1 MRNKILTVK
10 DLNFEY
16 GKIKILNNL
25 NFELDAGDYLGII
38 GPNGSGKTTLIKVL
52 LGLLSPVSGEVVYHQ
67 NIIEDK
73 ALGYVPQ
80 KTFGDHHNFP
90 ATVKEIVRT
99 GLLANKGLLKFYNQ
113 KDNDL
118 VMEILE
124 RLKIDDL
131 SQRKIGE
138 LSGGQQQRVLLAR
151 SLVSNPKLLI
161 LDEPT
166 SALDPEIREDFY
178 TVLEEIN
185 KSGVTIILISHDLGA
200 IEKYLTKV
208 LLLDRKILFFGSQ
221 NEFENSMAFNK
232 YAGGLHV

>member
-1 MRNKILTVK
+1 MKNKILSVNN
-10 DLNFEY
+10 LNFKY
-16 GKIKILNNL
+16 GKINILNNL
-25 NFELDAGDYLGII
+25 NFELNEGDYLGII

-52 LGLLSPVSGEVVYHQ
+52 LGLLKPSDGEVIYHQ
-67 NIIEDK
+67 NIIEDN

-99 GLLANKGLLKFYNQ
+99 GLLANKGFMKFYDQ
-113 KDNDL
+113 KDNDK
-118 VMEILE
+118 VVETLE
-124 RLKIDDL
+124 RLKIL
-131 SQRKIGE
+131 ELKNRKIGE

-178 TVLEEIN
+178 SVLEEIN
-185 KSGVTIILISHDLGA
+185 KSGVTIILISHDLNA
-200 IEKYLTKV
+200 IEDYLNKI
-208 LLLDRKILFFGSQ
+208 LLLDRKIIYFGKTKD
-221 NEFENSMAFNK
+221 FKDSMALND
-232 YAGGLHV
+232 YNGHVHA